1 MNYRT
6 TKSAREFAERIDGTA
21 PELMRIVKTLK
32 GEPVHIHHV
41 KECCL
46 MTESFIQYPSAD
58 KTYRWE
64 NLLHIRSTE
73 NNKSTDHMYSLGT
86 VNPYTAETALFLGL
100 PAAKLAL
107 KPESALTHLKSFGAS
122 EKEISIYQ
130 DLGMS
135 TKDTA
140 QAIRMQQQTSESSQ
154 GDAQASADFLASLDG
169 EAFLVKDEQNQ
180 GFIC

>member
-73 NNKSTDHMYSLGT
+73 NNKSTDHLYSLGT

-107 KPESALTHLKSFGAS
+107 KPESANKHLADFGVG
-122 EKEISIYQ
+122 EKELDLYQ

-135 TKDTA
+135 TQDA
-140 QAIRMQQQTSESSQ
+140 AHSIRMAHQVAQSGENDS
-154 GDAQASADFLASLDG
+154 QASNDYLASLDG
-169 EAFLVKDEQNQ
+169 DVFAQDDRGMSL
-180 GFIC
+180 